1 MATKIYDTANVLL
14 IDDTEVYITP
24 LKIKYLRQV
33 MDIFD
38 NQIKGSKDQDQTIN
52 AIMECVLISMKQ
64 YYPKLKTMDDIEDS
78 IDMPTAYKIME
89 IGGGIKLVQSEDSP
103 EEQEEQPQEF
113 ETDNNWDSFDLAKLE
128 AEVFLL
134 GIWKDYEE
142 LEVSLSMPELLE
154 TLKAKRESEYSE
166 RKFLAAIQ
174 GIDIDKNNK
183 DNAWE
188 RMKAKVFSRGK
199 TQDPNDIVALQGAN
213 AAKAGFGIG
222 MGLSY
227 ERID

>member
-1 MATKIYDTANVLL
+1 MATKIYDAANILL

-38 NQIKGSKDQDQTIN
+38 NTIKGSEDEDIIIGG
-52 AIMECVLISMKQ
+52 IMECIAVSMRQ
-64 YYPKLKTMDDIEDS
+64 YYPNLKTIDDVEDN
-78 IDMPTAYKIME
+78 IDMPTAYKILE
-89 IGGGIKLVQSEDSP
+89 VGAGIKLAKSEDSDKK
-103 EEQEEQPQEF
+103 EEDPRDLEA
-113 ETDNNWDSFDLAKLE
+113 DSSWKTFDLAKLE
-128 AEVFLL
+128 SEAFLL

-142 LEVSLSMPELLE
+142 LETSLSMPELME
-154 TLKAKRESEYSE
+154 TLKAKRELEYTE

-174 GIDIDKNNK
+174 GIDIDKGTDK

-188 RMKAKVFSRGK
+188 KMKAKVFSRGK
-199 TQDPNDIVALQGAN
+199 TENPNDIIAFQGAN
-213 AAKAGFGIG
+213 AQKAGFGIG

>member
-1 MATKIYDTANVLL
+1 MATKIYDAANVLL

-38 NQIKGSKDQDQTIN
+38 NQIKGSKDQDQIIN

-64 YYPKLKTMDDIEDS
+64 YYPKLKTMDDVEDS

-89 IGGGIKLVQSEDSP
+89 IGGGIKLVQSEDDP
-103 EEQEEQPQEF
+103 EEQNEQPQEF
-113 ETDNNWDSFDLAKLE
+113 EADNSWDSFDLAKLE

-154 TLKAKRESEYSE
+154 TLRAKRESEYSE